1 MGSPGH
7 GCVTAGLFAEG
18 AVPPSGILSRTL
30 HADRDVRAI
39 VFGFAAGEELSEH
52 TSSRPAIIQVL
63 SGGFDLVLGEE
74 RLDGPPGTW
83 VHMPAGTPHALR
95 AREPSLM
102 LLTLLEAPAR
112 SATG

>member
-1 MGSPGH
+1 MMGSPRH

-52 TSSRPAIIQVL
+52 TSSRAAIIQVL
-63 SGGFDLVLGEE
+63 SGGFDLTLGEE
-74 RLDGPPGTW
+74 RGTRASGCGP
-83 VHMPAGTPHALR
+83 A
-95 AREPSLM
+95 
-102 LLTLLEAPAR
+102 APAR
-112 SATG
+112 IAPARRGPGTPRVL